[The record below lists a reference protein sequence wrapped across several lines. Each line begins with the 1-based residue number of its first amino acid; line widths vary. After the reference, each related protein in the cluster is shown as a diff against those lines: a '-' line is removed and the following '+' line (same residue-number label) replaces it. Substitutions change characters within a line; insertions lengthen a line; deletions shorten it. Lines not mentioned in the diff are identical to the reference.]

1 MQEITISA
9 KLKAKQID
17 SFGYITYVFESLEF
31 VDFKY
36 KYIMCVQFPNW
47 NQNCINEEEIGYLT
61 YKHVQAGIDE
71 WFDGNEFVKYNYT
84 NVIFLKFI
92 RKQSEELNPI
102 LVD

>member
-47 NQNCINEEEIGYLT
+47 NQKEIE
-61 YKHVQAGIDE
+61 VQAKGYVSVRYVKEGISQ
-71 WFDGNEFVKYNYT
+71 WYDGEKMNAYKNT
-84 NVIFLKFI
+84 NVVFLKFV
-92 RKQSEELNPI
+92 KEPEKLNQELVI
-102 LVD
+102 D

>member
-17 SFGYITYVFESLEF
+17 GFGYITYVFENLEF

-47 NQNCINEEEIGYLT
+47 NQNCISEEEIGYLT
-61 YKHVQAGIDE
+61 YKYVQAGIDK